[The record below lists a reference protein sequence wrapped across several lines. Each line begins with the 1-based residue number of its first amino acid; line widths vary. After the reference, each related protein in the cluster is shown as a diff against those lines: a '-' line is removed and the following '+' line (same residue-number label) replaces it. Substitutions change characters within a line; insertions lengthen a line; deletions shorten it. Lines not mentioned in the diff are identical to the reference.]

1 MVFSNVMTETADSAG
16 GLTPVEMVAEER
28 GRFLD
33 LLGREIR
40 TPLNGVVAVAELL
53 ERQPMSPD
61 AHAYVR
67 TIVESSRALLRRL
80 DDAFD
85 LALGDAGKL
94 DIIPAPVHLREVV
107 DQVQAEWQ
115 SRKSDGATLLVSYDG
130 EPDMSVVVDAAR
142 LKQVFGNL
150 IGHALAST
158 PRGAV
163 EASLRARA
171 SPEGVFVEGRV
182 RDAGPGLPP
191 ERLARIFEAS
201 VVQGRSSGLGLAL
214 SHRIVEAMRGSIRA
228 ESNIGAGV
236 TVVFELLVPRT
247 AEVAADPMQ
256 LDSGGAA
263 HVLVVDDNATNRMVA
278 ESLCEMFDCTSETA
292 QDGVEA
298 VEAARSG
305 RFDIIL
311 MDIKMP
317 RMDGVEATRA
327 IRAMP
332 GKIGQAPIIAL
343 TANADPDDVKT
354 YLAAGMNA
362 VVEKPIKPDKL
373 LAAMNAVL
381 TARGGSARAA

>member
-1 MVFSNVMTETADSAG
+1 MTQTADPASG
-16 GLTPVEMVAEER
+16 QTPLELAAEER

-61 AHAYVR
+61 AQAYVR

-85 LALGDAGKL
+85 LALGEAGKL
-94 DIIPAPVHLREVV
+94 DVIAAPVQLREVV
-107 DQVQAEWQ
+107 DQVQADWL
-115 SRKSDGATLLVSYDG
+115 SRKSDGATLLVAYDG
-130 EPDMSVVVDAAR
+130 EPDLSVVVDAAR

-150 IGHALAST
+150 IGHALSAT

-171 SPEGVFVEGRV
+171 SHEGVYVEGRV
-182 RDAGPGLPP
+182 RDAGPGLAP
-191 ERLARIFEAS
+191 ERLARIFETAPAH
-201 VVQGRSSGLGLAL
+201 GRSSGLGLAL
-214 SHRIVEAMRGSIRA
+214 SRRIIEAMRGSIRA

-247 AEVAADPMQ
+247 VEAAADPMQ
-256 LDSGGAA
+256 LDDGGAV
-263 HVLVVDDNATNRMVA
+263 HVLIVDDNATNRMVA

-292 QDGVEA
+292 EDGVQA

-305 RFDIIL
+305 RFDLIL

-317 RMDGVEATRA
+317 RMDGVEATRT
-327 IRAMP
+327 IRALP

-354 YLAAGMNA
+354 YLGAGMNA

-381 TARGGSARAA
+381 TARAGAARAA

>member
-1 MVFSNVMTETADSAG
+1 MTQTADPTGAAPLDLAG
-16 GLTPVEMVAEER
+16 EER
-28 GRFLD
+28 SRFLD

-61 AHAYVR
+61 AQAYVR
-67 TIVESSRALLRRL
+67 TIVDSSRALLRRL

-85 LALGDAGKL
+85 LALGEAGRL
-94 DIIPAPVHLREVV
+94 EVVAAPVQLREVV
-107 DQVQAEWQ
+107 DQVQGEWLA
-115 SRKSDGATLLVSYDG
+115 RKSDGATLLVSYDG
-130 EPDMSVVVDAAR
+130 EPDLSVVADAQR

-163 EASLRARA
+163 EASLKARA
-171 SPEGVFVEGRV
+171 AHEGVYIEGRV

-191 ERLARIFEAS
+191 ERLARIFEAAPAH
-201 VVQGRSSGLGLAL
+201 GRSSGLGLAL
-214 SHRIVEAMRGSIRA
+214 SRRIVEAMRGSIRA

-247 AEVAADPMQ
+247 AEAAADPMQ
-256 LDSGGAA
+256 LESGGAV

-292 QDGVEA
+292 EDGVMA

-305 RFDIIL
+305 RFDLIL

-327 IRAMP
+327 IRALP
-332 GKIGQAPIIAL
+332 GKTGQAPVIAL

-381 TARGGSARAA
+381 DASGKAAARAA

>member
-1 MVFSNVMTETADSAG
+1 MTETADSNG
-16 GLTPVEMVAEER
+16 GESPLEAAAEER
-28 GRFLD
+28 NRFLD

-40 TPLNGVVAVAELL
+40 TPLNGVVAVAEML

-61 AHAYVR
+61 AQAYVR

-85 LALGDAGKL
+85 LALGDAGRL
-94 DIIPAPVHLREVV
+94 DVVASPVQLREVV
-107 DQVQAEWQ
+107 DQVQAEWLA
-115 SRKSDGATLLVSYDG
+115 RKSGGATLLVSYDG
-130 EPDMSVVVDAAR
+130 EPDLSVVADATR

-171 SPEGVFVEGRV
+171 AVEGVYIEGRV
-182 RDAGPGLPP
+182 RDAGPGLAPD
-191 ERLARIFEAS
+191 RLARIFETGPS
-201 VVQGRSSGLGLAL
+201 EGRSSGLGLAL
-214 SHRIVEAMRGSIRA
+214 SRRIVEAMRGSIRA

-247 AEVAADPMQ
+247 AEAEVDPMQ
-256 LDSGGAA
+256 LDGGGAA

-292 QDGVEA
+292 EDGVGA

-305 RFDIIL
+305 RFDLIL

-317 RMDGVEATRA
+317 RMDGVEATKA
-327 IRAMP
+327 IRAMA
-332 GKIGQAPIIAL
+332 GKIGQSPIIAL
-343 TANADPDDVKT
+343 TANADPEDVKT

-381 TARGGSARAA
+381 GGSGRSARAA